1 MQRYE
6 NQTVIVTGG
15 GGGIGSATCRRL
27 AAEGAKVA
35 VFDMNLDAADKVAQ
49 EIRAAGGQAQAK
61 IHAYYEA
68 VLGDFSVTDMT
79 HTLHYLIRMLE
90 SMDRVDS
97 QQLGG
102 SDADPEDRIPDL

>member
-35 VFDMNLDAADKVAQ
+35 VFDQDVLAVEDVLDADYGAVQVTKGV
-49 EIRAAGGQAQAK
+49 IRF
-61 IHAYYEA
+61 
-68 VLGDFSVTDMT
+68 L
-79 HTLHYLIRMLE
+79 LHGVPSLIRH
-90 SMDRVDS
+90 
-97 QQLGG
+97 
-102 SDADPEDRIPDL
+102 